1 MSIPI
6 SKYTSYGNNFVL
18 IDETQGRILDE
29 TETSGFAHEVTDIN
43 FGVGADNFLAV
54 QRCTHQTL
62 ETINGHRSYWT
73 ESPDPDCADFIF
85 RMFESDGTEAFSCG
99 NGLMSIAKYLFQ
111 TYQIRQARILTEIPT
126 RTPTVVAI
134 GTESDGHASWA
145 RMPDPRRVP
154 DDMAVQLP
162 RTPIN
167 DRVDGISR
175 IELNEIRRSDSIRFF
190 SNATAVALSGALV
203 FTGEPHLV
211 VFADDGFN
219 IEGIANQIF
228 FSPTNKEQPATG
240 VEKRAGSS
248 IAFIDFIGKYFVREF
263 SNLFPVGINI
273 NFVRVLPDRQTI
285 EHRCFERGINH
296 ETLSCG
302 TGALASAYIAKVS
315 GRVGGDKIIVRPH
328 RCRWHLPDAE
338 LVIEHADNAW
348 SIKGVPYRL
357 FNGMFDWHR

>member
-190 SNATAVALSGALV
+190 SNATAVALSGASCLPGSRIWL
-203 FTGEPHLV
+203 FLRMMGLISKASP
-211 VFADDGFN
+211 
-219 IEGIANQIF
+219 IKF
-228 FSPTNKEQPATG
+228 FFRQRIRNNPPRVLKNG
-240 VEKRAGSS
+240 RAAVLLSS
-248 IAFIDFIGKYFVREF
+248 ILLVNISSVNSRI
-263 SNLFPVGINI
+263 SFP
-273 NFVRVLPDRQTI
+273 L
-285 EHRCFERGINH
+285 
-296 ETLSCG
+296 
-302 TGALASAYIAKVS
+302 VS
-315 GRVGGDKIIVRPH
+315 I
-328 RCRWHLPDAE
+328 
-338 LVIEHADNAW
+338 
-348 SIKGVPYRL
+348 
-357 FNGMFDWHR
+357 